1 MDFLET
7 IYHFPEIVGIF
18 GGLCVLPCGRDPSNV
33 VFSRTHDPFNKS
45 LRDHH
50 EPRPHEVV
58 FFFNSTLQVL
68 KQPTFRFPFWGA
80 AAHDGRN
87 HVNDKLGQSSVPVW
101 CAGQDCG
108 DD

>member
-1 MDFLET
+1 MSRGPMKLWVFKLQA
-7 IYHFPEIVGIF
+7 
-18 GGLCVLPCGRDPSNV
+18 PSAQTTNM
-33 VFSRTHDPFNKS
+33 
-45 LRDHH
+45 
-50 EPRPHEVV
+50 
-58 FFFNSTLQVL
+58 
-68 KQPTFRFPFWGA
+68 PFWGA